1 MGNIKYNEPTSFE
14 DMEAQDEAPVT
25 PKTEAPVAQDPGV
38 QDPGKAV
45 ETTEVTE

>member
-1 MGNIKYNEPTSFE
+1 MGNIKYNDATSFE
-14 DMEAQDEAPVT
+14 EMAENAEATET
-25 PKTEAPVAQDPGV
+25 PKTEAPVA